1 MLTSSAH
8 DDLSVLRDHGLISQ
22 KELASL
28 QAAGLVCVL
37 DLLERF
43 PRRYEDRRRF
53 DHFPAQAGG
62 EPVCL
67 RAVVVDS
74 TVRRFGG
81 TRRSDEVLV
90 ESEGAGV
97 FENAKLRCRWFNM
110 PYVTK
115 VLAAGHEIVLY
126 GRVKEQAGSLIMD
139 HPEFEIIAEDSRES
153 VHLERVVPVYRN
165 ISGIAQR
172 RLREIIF
179 QILAEV
185 DEASLLWL
193 YTIDMSYPRAEAF
206 REIHF
211 PGELEQAE
219 AARRY
224 FALEE
229 FFLIQL
235 KVVWR
240 RNQSKQ
246 QKGQIQGLESHL
258 VEAFY
263 AALPFKLTGAQQR
276 SIKEIHADMLS
287 GQPMQRLLQGDVG
300 SGKTFVALVAALYA
314 VGSGNQ
320 VALMAP
326 TQILAE
332 QHYQTF
338 SHWLT
343 PLGVQVILVTSARK
357 ESSMLELENSSES
370 DAQSHSRAQVIVG
383 THALLYDDS
392 LFSRLGLVI
401 VDEQHKFGV
410 EQRNRLIGMGE
421 VPDVLAMTATP
432 IPRTLTQTIYGDMDV
447 SVIDAF
453 PAGRGKIITGVRVK
467 PKVSDVTRFIKDN
480 LEKGRQAY
488 IVYPLVEESES
499 LSVGSAVVEV
509 EKWRKRFSKYEVGL
523 LHGKLAADQKE
534 AVMESFRS
542 GKVDVLVA
550 TSVVEVGV
558 DVPNAN
564 IMIIYGA
571 ERFGLAQLHQLRGR
585 IGRGEH
591 KSYCVLVTEKKESEG
606 ADKLDVLAGTRD
618 GFQIA
623 EADLEMRGPG
633 EVLGTQQSGLSH
645 LKFPEFLASPDLV
658 REARGLAQDLLQ
670 KDPKLL
676 SYPDLAAQ
684 MSSGE

>member
-1 MLTSSAH
+1 MLTCSAH
-8 DDLSVLRDHGLISQ
+8 NDLSTLSDHGLVSL
-22 KELASL
+22 KELSSL
-28 QAAGLVCVL
+28 QAAGLARVL
-37 DLLERF
+37 DFLERF
-43 PRRYEDRRRF
+43 PKRYEDRRQF

-62 EPVCL
+62 DPVCI
-67 RAVVVDS
+67 RAMVVDS
-74 TVRRFGG
+74 SVRRFGG
-81 TRRSDEVLV
+81 SRRSDEVLV
-90 ESEGAGV
+90 ESEGRGV
-97 FENAKLRCRWFNM
+97 FEEAKLRCRWFNM

-126 GRVKEQAGSLIMD
+126 GRVKEQTGSLVMD
-139 HPEFEIIAEDSRES
+139 HPEFEIIAEDSSES
-153 VHLERVVPVYRN
+153 VHLERIVPVYRN
-165 ISGIAQR
+165 ISGITQR
-172 RLREIIF
+172 RLREIVF
-179 QILAEV
+179 QVLAEV
-185 DEASLLWL
+185 DETSLLWH
-193 YTIDMSYPRAEAF
+193 YDIDTSYPRVEAF

-211 PGELEQAE
+211 PKELEEAE

-235 KVVWR
+235 NVVWR
-240 RNQSKQ
+240 RNRHKQ
-246 QKGQIQGLESHL
+246 RKGQVQGERSHL

-263 AALPFKLTGAQQR
+263 TALPFELTVAQQR
-276 SIKEIHADMLS
+276 SIEEIHNDMLS
-287 GQPMQRLLQGDVG
+287 TQPMQRLLQGDVG

-314 VGSGNQ
+314 VDSGNQ

-343 PLGVQVILVTSARK
+343 SLGVQVTLVTSSRK
-357 ESSMLELENSSES
+357 ESSMLELENSS
-370 DAQSHSRAQVIVG
+370 RAQVVVG

-392 LFSRLGLVI
+392 LFSQLGLVI

-410 EQRNRLIGMGE
+410 EQRNRLIEMGE

-447 SVIDAF
+447 SVIDEF

-467 PKVSDVTRFIKDN
+467 PKVSDVTRFIKES

-534 AVMESFRS
+534 AVMESFRI

-591 KSYCVLVTEKKESEG
+591 KSYCVLVTEKKELDE
-606 ADKLDVLAGTRD
+606 ANKLEVLASTRD

-623 EADLEMRGPG
+623 EADLTMRGPG

-645 LKFPEFLASPDLV
+645 LKFPEFLASPELV
-658 REARGLAQDLLQ
+658 REARELAQALLE
-670 KDPKLL
+670 KDPELRAH
-676 SYPDLAAQ
+676 PDLAAQ
-684 MSSGE
+684 MSMGE